1 MPLRGRAA
9 VTFDETPLVP
19 PRFADSAHPGRRV
32 RPPFERRL
40 PDVPNPNAVHGLV
53 FGGFWYGLV
62 APVSAL
68 CSVTLMPFC
77 SSFGYSILSK
87 MLSGRR

>member
-1 MPLRGRAA
+1 VDWPTLARSTTSPTVRGPVAEAGRARISA
-9 VTFDETPLVP
+9 EPAKRRTGY
-19 PRFADSAHPGRRV
+19 ADFVIAGPASPGQ
-32 RPPFERRL
+32 
-40 PDVPNPNAVHGLV
+40 
-53 FGGFWYGLV
+53 GFWYGRV